1 MNAQEILQKLI
12 RRSNLAQAEARALF
26 DDIMDGRLEPALLAA
41 IIAALATKGET
52 VDELVGAA
60 EAMRTRSEPVRLPA
74 GVDAIDTCSA
84 GGDGKPTFNISTA
97 VAIVAAAAG
106 ATVAKHGNRSNAR
119 PSGSVEGLTALG
131 INVDAPITVVEAC
144 LRELRIGF
152 LHAQH
157 LHPAMKQAAPV
168 RKALGVRT
176 IFNLLG
182 PLINPA
188 RVRRQLLGVS
198 RPELVETM
206 AHALAR
212 LGVIRAM
219 VVHGLAGICDLSLQ
233 GPSRIARV
241 ENGAVRIEE
250 VSCARIGL
258 KPAPL
263 EALYVASPQQSAAI
277 IERMLHGEAS
287 PARDIVVFNAAA
299 ALWVAGI
306 ASDWEDGA
314 ASASEMIDRQTALA
328 LLERWRVFSHTDAR
342 SNNT

>member
-1 MNAQEILQKLI
+1 MNTQALLQKLI
-12 RRSNLAQAEARALF
+12 RRSDLAQIEARALF
-26 DDIMDGRLEPALLAA
+26 DDIMEGRLDPPLLAA

-52 VDELVGAA
+52 VEELVGAA
-60 EAMRTRSEPVRLPA
+60 EAMRTRSERVRLPED
-74 GVDAIDTCSA
+74 VEAIDTCSA
-84 GGDGKPTFNISTA
+84 GGDGKPTFNVSTA

-119 PSGSVEGLTALG
+119 PSGSVEGLAALG
-131 INVDAPITVVEAC
+131 VNVDAPVTIVETC

-206 AHALAR
+206 ALALAR
-212 LGVIRAM
+212 LGATRAM
-219 VVHGLAGICDLSLQ
+219 VVHGLVGLCDLSLH
-233 GPSRIARV
+233 GPSRIARI
-241 ENGAVRIEE
+241 ENGQIQTEE
-250 VSCARIGL
+250 VDCTRAGL
-258 KPAPL
+258 TPAPL
-263 EALYVASPQQSAAI
+263 ETLFVTSSAHSAAM
-277 IERMLHGEAS
+277 IENMLRGERG
-287 PARDIVVFNAAA
+287 PARDIVIFNAAA

-306 ASDWEDGA
+306 ATDWEDGA
-314 ASASEMIDRQTALA
+314 ARAAEMINRGAAYT
-328 LLERWRVFSHTDAR
+328 LLVRWREISHT
-342 SNNT
+342 NPPQ